1 MSGFGG
7 ERGRAHTA
15 IEAASDALAA
25 AFVQHLADI
34 GCNLQYQFANQFA
47 VEKSL
52 AHSAAKSAKPACLA
66 LLLPW
71 WGLRFFCRLEAFFD
85 GYTVAEA
92 AAKGP
97 CAAVAAEGAA
107 EWSARVAAAQAAPL
121 PLLPS
126 RRRAAPRRWRRGWPR
141 ARGRGRRDAEVL
153 LLAAADANHLLAA
166 QAPHAAPRGD
176 GGGEAAGS
184 EERARRKQVG
194 RRVQRRGGGARLVR
208 TKLGTFLGRCTGSG
222 RRGVARCTGLRDVS
236 LVVSTRTTLQVGA
249 SSSSSSSCGSMH
261 GASPAAT
268 LTR

>member
-66 LLLPW
+66 LLLQAGTPLLLQA
-71 WGLRFFCRLEAFFD
+71 GSIFF

-107 EWSARVAAAQAAPL
+107 EWSVRVAAAQAAPSCPCSL
-121 PLLPS
+121 PGAERLRGGGGVGGRELV
-126 RRRAAPRRWRRGWPR
+126 AAG
-141 ARGRGRRDAEVL
+141 ADAEVL
-153 LLAAADANHLLAA
+153 LLAAADATHLLAA
-166 QAPHAAPRGD
+166 QAPHAAPRERRGWRS
-176 GGGEAAGS
+176 GRQR
-184 EERARRKQVG
+184 RARTAQASGATRPAM
-194 RRVQRRGGGARLVR
+194 RGGARLVR

-222 RRGVARCTGLRDVS
+222 RCRGREFNLSWAS
-236 LVVSTRTTLQVGA
+236 GA
-249 SSSSSSSCGSMH
+249 GSSW
-261 GASPAAT
+261 PAAFRT
-268 LTR
+268 GRAATKS

>member
-66 LLLPW
+66 LLLQAGTPLILHA
-71 WGLRFFCRLEAFFD
+71 GSIFD
-85 GYTVAEA
+85 SFTVAEA

-107 EWSARVAAAQAAPL
+107 EWSVRVAAAQAAPSCPCSL
-121 PLLPS
+121 PGAERLRGGGGVGGRELVAAGAETPRCCCWPPPTRTTCS
-126 RRRAAPRRWRRGWPR
+126 RRKPLTRHHG
-141 ARGRGRRDAEVL
+141 
-153 LLAAADANHLLAA
+153 
-166 QAPHAAPRGD
+166 GD

-194 RRVQRRGGGARLVR
+194 RSVQR
-208 TKLGTFLGRCTGSG
+208 
-222 RRGVARCTGLRDVS
+222 
-236 LVVSTRTTLQVGA
+236 
-249 SSSSSSSCGSMH
+249 
-261 GASPAAT
+261 PAAVRAWFT
-268 LTR
+268 PSSAPSSAAVPAGFFALGGRPL